1 LRDLRGKVLKV
12 LYRTAATWHR
22 VIPDQVEAAR
32 ILQLP
37 FGFRNDELLGL
48 MAGFA
53 LMMVL
58 DTTLG

>member
-1 LRDLRGKVLKV
+1 LKV